1 MRRKES
7 SKGEASKVTVC
18 VVEQLRSSFDSL
30 KLSEEEKENP
40 KVVNILKKPIKASK
54 QTEEPK
60 KAQEVQVAHA
70 IQKAQRAKEAREAR
84 L

>member
-1 MRRKES
+1 M
-7 SKGEASKVTVC
+7 
-18 VVEQLRSSFDSL
+18 

-40 KVVNILKKPIKASK
+40 KVVNISKKPIKASK
-54 QTEEPK
+54 RTKEPK

-70 IQKAQRAKEAREAR
+70 IQKAQVAKESWEVK